1 MRDAFEG
8 KDNEGFTFEN
18 TDKFC
23 SVLAAAR
30 ARARAQVYR
39 AALAA
44 GIVL

>member
-8 KDNEGFTFEN
+8 KDNDSRILIVIHF
-18 TDKFC
+18 
-23 SVLAAAR
+23 AACWLLR

>member
-8 KDNEGFTFEN
+8 KDNEGSTHSRILINF
-18 TDKFC
+18 
-23 SVLAAAR
+23 AACWLLR